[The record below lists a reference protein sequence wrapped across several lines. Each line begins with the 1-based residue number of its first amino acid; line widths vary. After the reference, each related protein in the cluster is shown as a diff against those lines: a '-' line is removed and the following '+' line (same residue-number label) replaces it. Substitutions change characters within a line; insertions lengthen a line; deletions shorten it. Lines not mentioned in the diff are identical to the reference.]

1 MQARHPRRRPT
12 HATVALVLLLLAGC
26 SSAAGSRSS
35 TPTAS
40 APAAPAIHLAFLYSG
55 AASTNVN
62 AMRTSLVA
70 LGPRDGS
77 ILWSHPLAASGATQI
92 RLANGFAPFEHD
104 GVVYVGTAYDTPT
117 ATGLGAIEAL
127 DVTTGALRW
136 RRDVE
141 GAIAGTAAADAGVVY
156 LTASQQTAGGQGQ
169 GQGFAEA
176 LDARDGSVRWRTS
189 LDASPSPPAAA
200 GGRMYLFLTR
210 QYPGGGTLLALNAAD
225 GTTAWRYDDPAPVIG
240 GEDATTPPVIV
251 GDTLFAEAVER
262 DADGGANVAILAFDG
277 ATGALRWRYKTGGLA
292 SLPAV
297 AGGVACIS
305 TFIPAAGPAGG
316 SSIVAGLD
324 LATGQ
329 ERWRY
334 TRSVIVSGCAPT
346 GAAFA
351 VAEDDRAHD
360 TGYVVAFAAAGG
372 REVWR
377 RETGHALIAS
387 GAVPPAVTD
396 GLIAAYA
403 YAAHPASAGQT
414 TATLLAL
421 RASDGAVLWKVDAS
435 GHQGQPDVEGGV
447 VYVPD
452 QRDLAAYS
460 LRDGS
465 LLWRFPLLRS

>member
-1 MQARHPRRRPT
+1 MQARHPCRRPT
-12 HATVALVLLLLAGC
+12 HATVALALLLLAGC

-62 AMRTSLVA
+62 AVRSSLVA
-70 LGPRDGS
+70 LSPRDGS
-77 ILWSHPLAASGATQI
+77 VLWSHPLAASGATQI
-92 RLANGFAPFEHD
+92 RPAYGFAPFEHD
-104 GVVYVGTAYDTPT
+104 GVVYVGTAYDTPA

-127 DVTTGALRW
+127 DAATGAVRW
-136 RRDVE
+136 QRAVE
-141 GAIAGTAAADAGVVY
+141 GAIAGTPAVDAGVVY
-156 LTASQQTAGGQGQ
+156 LTASQQTTRGQGQ

-200 GGRMYLFLTR
+200 GGRMDLFLTR

-225 GTTAWRYDDPAPVIG
+225 GTTAWRYDDPAPVVG
-240 GEDATTPPVIV
+240 GTDATTPPVIV

-262 DADGGANVAILAFDG
+262 DAGGGANVAILAFDPR
-277 ATGALRWRYKTGGLA
+277 TGARRWRYKTGGLA
-292 SLPAV
+292 PLPAV
-297 AGGVACIS
+297 AGSVACVS
-305 TFIPAAGPAGG
+305 TFIPAQTGT
-316 SSIVAGLD
+316 SSVIAGLD
-324 LATGQ
+324 LATGR

-334 TRSVIVSGCAPT
+334 ARAVIASGCV
-346 GAAFA
+346 AAGDTFA
-351 VAEDDRAHD
+351 IAEDDRDHN
-360 TGYVVAFAAAGG
+360 TGFVVAFSAGDG

-377 RETGHALIAS
+377 RETGHALIAN

-396 GLIAAYA
+396 GLVAAYA

-421 RASDGAVLWKVDAS
+421 RASDGAALWKVDAPS
-435 GHQGQPDVEGGV
+435 HQEQPPDIEGDT
-447 VYVPD
+447 VYL
-452 QRDLAAYS
+452 QSATDLAAYALGDGA
-460 LRDGS
+460 LR
-465 LLWRFPLLRS
+465 WRFPLLRS